1 MTQHLEQELKYQI
14 AGPAEFEK
22 VLQHL
27 GPSVE
32 VLEQCNHYFSD
43 RPDRPSPDW
52 SLRVRQENELY
63 ELTFKLGKKQ
73 SEGYF
78 QSTEV
83 ECPIDE
89 QQVEE
94 LLQQPVWSETLWELP
109 PLERLRQ
116 EFGVNRLVLLGSLR
130 NRRHVCP
137 QSAGW
142 VAELDVTEYPQGRTD
157 YELEVETAEVA
168 AVQEALLPISSLLT
182 PQSKTKFRR
191 FLEALQL
198 HHQG

>member
-1 MTQHLEQELKYQI
+1 MSHLEQELKYRI

-22 VLQHL
+22 VLRYL
-27 GPSVE
+27 GPPTG
-32 VLEQCNHYFSD
+32 VLDQCNHYFSD

-52 SLRVRQENELY
+52 SLRVRQEDELF

-73 SEGYF
+73 VQGYF
-78 QSTEV
+78 EATEV
-83 ECPIDE
+83 ECPVDE

-94 LLQQPVWSETLWELP
+94 LLTQPVWSETLWELP
-109 PLERLRQ
+109 PLQRLRE
-116 EFGVNRLVLLGSLR
+116 EFGVQRLVLLGSLR

-137 QSAGW
+137 QSGGW
-142 VAELDVTEYPQGRTD
+142 VAELDITDYPQGRVD

-168 AVQEALLPISSLLT
+168 AVQQALEPVAHYLS

-191 FLEALQL
+191 FLEVLEL

>member
-1 MTQHLEQELKYQI
+1 MSQHLEQELKYQI

-22 VLQHL
+22 VLQFL
-27 GPSVE
+27 GPARE

-52 SLRVRQENELY
+52 SLRVRQENELF

-73 SEGYF
+73 EAGYF

-83 ECPIDE
+83 ECPIDA

-94 LLQQPVWSETLWELP
+94 LLGQPVWSETLWELP

-116 EFGVNRLVLLGSLR
+116 EFGVSRLVLLGSLR

-142 VAELDVTEYPQGRTD
+142 VAELDITDYSRGRVD
-157 YELEVETAEVA
+157 YELEVETAAVA
-168 AVQEALLPISSLLT
+168 AVEQALQPIGALLS
-182 PQSKTKFRR
+182 PQTKTKFRR
-191 FLEALQL
+191 FLEVLQL
-198 HHQG
+198 DHQG

>member
-1 MTQHLEQELKYQI
+1 MQHLEQELKYQI

-22 VLQHL
+22 VLHFL
-27 GPSVE
+27 GPATE

-78 QSTEV
+78 ESTEV
-83 ECPIDE
+83 ECPIDS

-94 LLQQPVWSETLWELP
+94 LLNQPVWSETLWELP
-109 PLERLRQ
+109 PLERLRR
-116 EFGVNRLVLLGSLR
+116 EFGVTRLVLLGSLR
-130 NRRHVCP
+130 NRRQVCP
-137 QSAGW
+137 QAAGW
-142 VAELDVTEYPQGRTD
+142 KAELDTTSYPEGRTD

-168 AVQEALLPISSLLT
+168 VVQQALEPISALLT

-191 FLEALQL
+191 FLETLQL
-198 HHQG
+198 NDQG